1 MDPIKEEEVQEKSKF
16 IISIE
21 SYLNTGCCSV
31 CNYFR
36 IGKKF
41 SSAINKI
48 IKREVVTKNPNL
60 PFSYTS

>member
-36 IGKKF
+36 IGKIF
-41 SSAINKI
+41 SSTIKI
-48 IKREVVTKNPNL
+48 SLLMKFLND
-60 PFSYTS
+60 

>member
-36 IGKKF
+36 IGKNF
-41 SSAINKI
+41 SSTIKI
-48 IKREVVTKNPNL
+48 SLLTLVWRNVN
-60 PFSYTS
+60 FTSIS

>member
-36 IGKKF
+36 IGKNF
-41 SSAINKI
+41 SSTIKI
-48 IKREVVTKNPNL
+48 SLLFWMIETFQVLT
-60 PFSYTS
+60 YIYI